1 MFAKDNEIVEFIS
14 PSSVILT
21 IDNDK
26 TTRQILAIESIQLK
40 VDENKKPIFGY
51 GDRHFH
57 KVLSGKT
64 ICSGVLVIKKISK
77 NTLADFLSK
86 NDERVLESV
95 RKNLGKRIDFLYEL
109 QSTALRDSK
118 TSLVASSTLKE
129 LALNNTENHSVEKFK
144 DYEVELEIARRIA
157 SIKDKSYNNNDDVL
171 LKLGHKSELTFNVYY
186 DKENIQNVLKL
197 KNLHF
202 ISKQENILGHNS
214 DVSEIYEF
222 ISNIERK

>member
-1 MFAKDNEIVEFIS
+1 MFAKDNEIIEFIS

-21 IDNDK
+21 INNDN

-77 NTLADFLSK
+77 NTLADFLSR
-86 NDERVLESV
+86 NDDKLVLKSV
-95 RKNLGKRIDFLYEL
+95 SDNLNKRIDFLYEL
-109 QSTALRDSK
+109 QSTALRDNK

-129 LALNNTENHSVEKFK
+129 LALNNTKNYSVEKFK

-157 SIKDKSYNNNDDVL
+157 NIKDKSYNNNDDVL
-171 LKLGHKSELTFNVYY
+171 LKLGHKNELTFNVYY

-222 ISNIERK
+222 ISNIER